1 MPPRRT
7 PPRPRTGGP
16 PRRPRRRVCR
26 RTGGSPR
33 RPAPPRP
40 RTGGAYRRRVSRRYR
55 RRTGGKFG
63 DTLKKIGKTAL
74 EVIKIVPRT
83 IGINV

>member
-1 MPPRRT
+1 MPPRRP
-7 PPRPRTGGP
+7 PPRIGGAY
-16 PRRPRRRVCR
+16 RRRRVCR
-26 RTGGSPR
+26 RTGGPPR
-33 RPAPPRP
+33 RPAPPNRP